1 MIEWNDKGENMSKTE
16 VTHVSQGQGAMI
28 KSPFS
33 AYALTEEQS
42 NIIKTQIAPGITDGD
57 LMYCLEIA
65 KQAQLNPIIKEI
77 YFVPRRS
84 KIDNQWVTKHEP
96 MIGRKG
102 ARSIARRKGM
112 IVPPTTGYTLKQ
124 FPFLEDGEW
133 KEKRDLIGWAELEIT
148 GQKVRKE
155 AAYSVFV
162 QKTSEGAVTKF
173 WSTMPTVMIEKVAE
187 FQLLDAVYGL
197 DGLMYMDAGYIEDE
211 SSSTQEMS
219 SLADLG
225 KIEKE
230 LKSLNLEYHLVGDEI
245 RIQDKGAFQFAA
257 ALKKE
262 GFVYEN
268 STKIWKIRVSMVE
281 NADIEAPKELPQPE
295 PIDPKKELA
304 NAKKTLMKVFLGNGL
319 TKEEAGEFA
328 QTLDVSNTDS
338 INKLLPGN
346 GGHDE
351 LIAKINAFLTPQSSQ
366 THQGELFGNN
376 EDEGNAFE

>member
-1 MIEWNDKGENMSKTE
+1 MSKNE
-16 VTHVSQGQGAMI
+16 VTHVSQSQGAMI

-42 NIIKTQIAPGITDGD
+42 SIIKTQIAPGITDGD

-65 KQAQLNPIIKEI
+65 KQAQLNPILKEI

-162 QKTSEGAVTKF
+162 QKTSDGAITKF
-173 WSTMPTVMIEKVAE
+173 WNTMPTVMIEKVAE

-197 DGLMYMDAGYIEDE
+197 DGLMSIDAGFIEDE
-211 SSSTQEMS
+211 SSSTQAMT
-219 SLADLG
+219 SLADLN
-225 KIEKE
+225 KIERE

-245 RIQDKGAFQFAA
+245 CIQDKGAFQFAT

-268 STKIWKIRVSMVE
+268 STKTWKIRVAMIE
-281 NADIEAPKELPQPE
+281 NADIEVPKELPQPE
-295 PIDPKKELA
+295 PEQIDPKKELA
-304 NAKKTLMKVFLGNGL
+304 NAKKTLMKVLLGNGL
-319 TKEEAGEFA
+319 TKDEAGEFA
-328 QTLDVSNTDS
+328 QSLDVSSADA
-338 INKLLPGN
+338 INLLLPGN
-346 GGHDE
+346 SKHDE
-351 LIAKINAFLTPQSSQ
+351 LNEKISTFLSLRNSQ
-366 THQGELFGNN
+366 QDNLFGNE
-376 EDEGNAFE
+376 EDNLFD

>member
-1 MIEWNDKGENMSKTE
+1 MSKNQLTE
-16 VTHVSQGQGAMI
+16 GAI
-28 KSPFS
+28 VKSPFS
-33 AYALTEEQS
+33 AAALTVEQMS
-42 NIIKTQIAPGITDGD
+42 ILKTQIAPGISDSD

-77 YFVPRRS
+77 YFVPRKS
-84 KIDNQWVTKHEP
+84 KIDNQWVTKHDP
-96 MIGRKG
+96 MIGRRG
-102 ARSIARRKGM
+102 ARTIARRKGM
-112 IVPPTTGYTLKQ
+112 SVPPTTGHTIKL
-124 FPFLEDGEW
+124 FPYLDNKGEW
-133 KEKRDLIGWAELEIT
+133 QEKRDLVGWAELEIE
-148 GQKVRKE
+148 GKKVRKE

-197 DGLMYMDAGYIEDE
+197 DGLMSIDAGYIEDE
-211 SSSTQEMS
+211 SSSTQAMT
-219 SLADLG
+219 SLADLD
-225 KIEKE
+225 KIERE

-268 STKIWKIRVSMVE
+268 STKIWKIRVAMVE
-281 NADIEAPKELPQPE
+281 NADIEVPKELPKPE
-295 PIDPKKELA
+295 PEIDQKKELV
-304 NAKKTLMKVFLGNGL
+304 NAKKTLMKVLLGNGL
-319 TKEEAGEFA
+319 TREEAGEFA

-376 EDEGNAFE
+376 EDEGNAFD